1 MCAPGRLVSL
11 WGLMLCGL
19 TVAAQER
26 EFRMGYQHAPPN
38 QMVDPAGR
46 PYGLAIDVV
55 TEAAR
60 RARVPLRWVRMDNG
74 PDAALRSGQVDL
86 VPILTE
92 LPERLSFVH
101 FTEPWRLTMFAL
113 LWRSDSGATGPHDFG
128 RRRLAITA
136 DKWAAI
142 EVEKTFRGATMV
154 RVETQQDVLRAVCG
168 GRAEGGLL
176 FANPTTNDSFAP
188 EPTCGPVPL
197 RSVRLD
203 ESGSR
208 LGVGA
213 RKKDIAAVRAADQI
227 RAAIDGMW
235 FDGTMS
241 GSFLK
246 WVAST
251 TYERETL
258 ERLRESNR
266 RNWLLGGVA
275 ALAITLAL
283 LLGYVAWRLRRA
295 THAKSAFLAAMS
307 HEIRTP
313 MNGMLGMAELM
324 ETTPLRPAQREM
336 LATVRESGESLLA
349 ILNDILDISKL
360 EAGRLEFVRQPFD
373 LWRVVEETAAVFWA
387 AAWQRGVDMRVEIE
401 GSAPRLVE
409 GDAVRV
415 RQVLMN
421 LAGNAI
427 RYTERGEVVI
437 GLRRSGSGVELFVRD
452 TGTGIAPD
460 EQARIFEPFVQGK
473 NNNRPVGGTGLGL
486 SICRRLTE
494 GMGGGIQLR
503 STPGAG
509 SSFLVWLPLEGD
521 APPWPGRPVV
531 LVADGEEPRRHAEG
545 VLSALGSKSARLVT
559 DVREVEDG
567 ALVVPVTVAALP
579 LRPSRLLQAGDSAET
594 APAPEGAGAGCR
606 VLVVDDNRV
615 NQRVVQGLLER
626 EGCLVHV
633 AANGREAVERAPA
646 GYDLILMDCIMPEMD
661 GWAATERIRAIE
673 EGGPASFIVAL
684 TANAFAEDRDRCRQ
698 SGMDGFLA
706 KPVRAADLRD
716 VLRQA
721 AGRRRS

>member
-1 MCAPGRLVSL
+1 MCAPGQLLLL

-19 TVAAQER
+19 PVAAQER

-38 QMVDPAGR
+38 QMVDEAGR

-60 RARVPLRWVRMDNG
+60 RAGVRLVWVRMENG
-74 PDAALRSGQVDL
+74 PDQALRDAEVDL

-92 LPERLSFVH
+92 LPERMSFVH

-113 LWRSDSGATGPHDFG
+113 LWRADSGATGPADFG
-128 RRRLAITA
+128 RRRLAISG

-142 EVEKTFRGATMV
+142 EVGKTFQGAAMV
-154 RVETQQDVLRAVCG
+154 RVETQQDVLRAICA
-168 GRAEGGLL
+168 GRADGGLL
-176 FANPTTNDSFAP
+176 FANPTTNDSFTP

-213 RKKDIAAVRAADQI
+213 RKRDIAAVGAADRI
-227 RAAIDGMW
+227 RAAMEGMW

-246 WVAST
+246 WVAAT
-251 TYERETL
+251 TYERETM

-266 RNWLLGGVA
+266 RNWMLGGVA
-275 ALAITLAL
+275 VLAITLAL

-295 THAKSAFLAAMS
+295 TEAKTAFLAAMS

-313 MNGMLGMAELM
+313 MNGMLGMAELI
-324 ETTPLRPAQREM
+324 ETTPLRAGQREM
-336 LATVRESGESLLA
+336 LATLRESGESLLA

-360 EAGRLEFVRQPFD
+360 EAGRVEFVRQEFD

-401 GSAPRLVE
+401 GTAPRMVE

-415 RQVLMN
+415 RQVLLN
-421 LAGNAI
+421 LAGNAL
-427 RYTERGEVVI
+427 RFTVRGEVVI
-437 GLRRSGSGVELFVRD
+437 GLGRSGAGVELFVRD
-452 TGTGIAPD
+452 TGTGIAPE
-460 EQARIFEPFVQGK
+460 EQERIFEPFVQGK
-473 NNNRPVGGTGLGL
+473 DKNRPVGGTGLGL

-494 GMGGGIQLR
+494 GMGGGIRLESR
-503 STPGAG
+503 LGAG
-509 SSFLVWLPLEGD
+509 STFQVWLPLEGE
-521 APPWPGRPVV
+521 APRWPERPVV
-531 LVADGEEPRRHAEG
+531 LLPDGEETRRHAEG
-545 VLSALGSKSARLVT
+545 VLRALSVAGTQLSMGDEAAQG
-559 DVREVEDG
+559 G
-567 ALVVPVTVAALP
+567 ALVVPVTLASLP
-579 LRPSRLLQAGDSAET
+579 LRPSRLLDVEEAMRT
-594 APAPEGAGAGCR
+594 APRADEAGAGCR
-606 VLVVDDNRV
+606 VLVVDDNHV

-626 EGCLVHV
+626 EGCRVEV
-633 AANGREAVERAPA
+633 AANGREAVERAGE
-646 GYDLILMDCIMPEMD
+646 GYDLILMDCVMPEMD
-661 GWAATERIRAIE
+661 GWAATERIRALE
-673 EGGPASFIVAL
+673 EGAAGSFIVAL
-684 TANAFAEDRDRCRQ
+684 TANAFAEDRDRCRAA
-698 SGMDGFLA
+698 GMDGFLA
-706 KPVRAADLRD
+706 KPVRAVELRD

-721 AGRRRS
+721 VGRRRN